1 MDTNS
6 EIGKIKEKIQNENI
20 KHIYLNFVDFSG
32 NILTKTVGVKELIN
46 NTHVSWK
53 DGISINGQLI
63 NDYKNIEGNEW
74 LVILPD
80 PSTFRVIPFT
90 KDVSQKAG
98 TIMCSIK
105 NFKFDTRSILKQSVE
120 YVLKSGFCPVSGTQL
135 IYWIDDANET
145 DYYKTTI
152 GCTSNIFN
160 NDLVDNISKSGID
173 IEYYL
178 QYGKNYNRIDFVPDI
193 VNISADKLTL
203 SKWYLSSLALSAK
216 IDVKLINSKQEFI
229 SSCPV
234 HLSLWNENKH
244 NNLFFNEKDKLELSP
259 TGYKFINGILFHY
272 ESIMAVVAATSKN
285 PILRNVPIYSTE
297 RDCSAIN
304 IPMYF
309 REKQKTDR
317 VGWSKR
323 CIFNGGN
330 NDCNIYLLQAVLLYA
345 GIYGIENDLS
355 SFSHSKKITYTKKSL
370 INSIANN
377 SYLREKID
385 SEVVDKVVQMLQ
397 SKHIKFYG
405 K

>member
-1 MDTNS
+1 METDYQIEN
-6 EIGKIKEKIQNENI
+6 IREKIINEEI
-20 KHIYLNFVDFSG
+20 KHIYLNFADFSG

-63 NDYKNIEGNEW
+63 EDYKSIEGNEW

-90 KDVSQKAG
+90 KNGIQKAG
-98 TIMCSIK
+98 TIMCSFK
-105 NFKFDTRSILKQSVE
+105 NFKFDTRSILKQAVD
-120 YVLKSGFCPVSGTQL
+120 YVLKSGFCPVSGLQL
-135 IYWIDDANET
+135 IYWVNDSTET
-145 DYYKTTI
+145 DYYKSII
-152 GCTSNIFN
+152 GCASNVFN
-160 NDLVDNISKSGID
+160 NVLVDNILRSGID

-178 QYGKNYNRIDFVPDI
+178 QYGKNYNRVDFVPDI

-203 SKWYLSSLALSAK
+203 SKWYLSSLALTAK
-216 IDVKLINSKQEFI
+216 IDVHLVNSKQQFL

-234 HLSLWNENKH
+234 HLSLWNENKY
-244 NNLFFNEKDKLELSP
+244 NNLFFDENDKLELSP
-259 TGYKFINGILFHY
+259 IGYKFINGILYHY
-272 ESIMAVVAATSKN
+272 ESIMAIVAATSRN
-285 PILRNVPIYSTE
+285 PILRFVPVYSIE

-304 IPMYF
+304 VPMYF

-355 SFSHSKKITYTKKSL
+355 SFSHSKKITCTKKSL

-377 SYLREKID
+377 NYFREKID
-385 SEVVDKVVQMLQ
+385 SAVVDKVVQILQ
-397 SKHIKFYG
+397 SKHIKFCG